1 MKSSHVD
8 MQTSVVGR
16 TLKPKLPPTYWIRK
30 FTSKRAKW
38 LWMQEHMP
46 EACELALEVK
56 KYFGKI
62 ESVTIKS
69 PIKK

>member
-1 MKSSHVD
+1 MKSSGVD

-16 TLKPKLPPTYWIRK
+16 ILKPRLAPTHWVRK

-38 LWMQEHMP
+38 LWMQENMP

-56 KYFGKI
+56 KCFGKI

>member
-1 MKSSHVD
+1 
-8 MQTSVVGR
+8 
-16 TLKPKLPPTYWIRK
+16 
-30 FTSKRAKW
+30 
-38 LWMQEHMP
+38 MP

>member
-1 MKSSHVD
+1 
-8 MQTSVVGR
+8 
-16 TLKPKLPPTYWIRK
+16 
-30 FTSKRAKW
+30 
-38 LWMQEHMP
+38 MQEHMP